1 MIFFFQ
7 FRKHFPGK
15 QRKIGLSYE
24 GFAAAPAGHA
34 VFKQVNRLMGVSAA
48 VVNFLIFEN
57 VVPIQTRD
65 RWNLFQFQF
74 EAALHCGE
82 RQCLFIFFIGQI
94 PETLIFCGWFQ
105 HDAGVCHYLNKSI
118 QKFIFQGKITDIR
131 TVPIIV
137 ILILTDKKG
146 HQRTAVIIESIQLMD
161 KSQIFPIFMH
171 LCLLYMLHQFR
182 NTFYD
187 IHFFISDTQG
197 NRWRF
202 SGNVQRW
209 FQMDAADE
217 CTIGDHP
224 VFLIAELAENLLH
237 TVICPGGMS
246 PDTFL

>member
-1 MIFFFQ
+1 
-7 FRKHFPGK
+7 
-15 QRKIGLSYE
+15 
-24 GFAAAPAGHA
+24 
-34 VFKQVNRLMGVSAA
+34 
-48 VVNFLIFEN
+48 
-57 VVPIQTRD
+57 
-65 RWNLFQFQF
+65 
-74 EAALHCGE
+74 
-82 RQCLFIFFIGQI
+82 
-94 PETLIFCGWFQ
+94 
-105 HDAGVCHYLNKSI
+105 
-118 QKFIFQGKITDIR
+118 
-131 TVPIIV
+131 
-137 ILILTDKKG
+137 
-146 HQRTAVIIESIQLMD
+146 MD